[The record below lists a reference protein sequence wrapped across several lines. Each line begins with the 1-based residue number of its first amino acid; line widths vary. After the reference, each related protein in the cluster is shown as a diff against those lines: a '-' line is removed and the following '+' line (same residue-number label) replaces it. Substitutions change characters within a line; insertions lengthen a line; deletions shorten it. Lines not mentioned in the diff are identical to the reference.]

1 MEYMQLSMDDYIQSK
16 NEIKQELGGI
26 VKSFVRIGWQLTRI
40 DKSQAFKHDGYN
52 TISEFAKAEYG
63 MNPSGVSRFMKVY
76 EKYSVPGDT
85 PELQEQ
91 YKDFK
96 FNNLVEMLQ
105 LQEEDQQIFK
115 PTDKREDIR
124 ELKDFNKENENNP
137 MNLLDWKSAQSTEDK
152 LRATI
157 QEFFREKHGVLNTL
171 YSSETYQT
179 GNIKEMSQ
187 IINPGDS
194 MSYRKGTVFLMF
206 HQEDITVKI
215 FNGEMKNISW
225 EQFFTYVQEIFAE
238 AAAGAKTYENYFGI
252 PEETPTPT
260 PKEIP
265 KPATKPAPEH
275 NVRPESEIAPAQQ
288 AEPVEEVENSVD
300 KSQKTAVEPKEEEER
315 ENTKSDVPSEEP
327 KTKPENIEKSQE
339 TALGETETQIPG
351 QDNIINHPEYMP
363 KPAKEPVEAPEPMTE
378 SHQLPEEQ
386 PENNLKPELQ
396 EDHFGEV
403 NEMVPEEREIAP
415 AQSEPEEPAA
425 ELMTRKEYIDTLTA
439 YGTAEYMAR
448 EMKSFSSKTYNTL
461 LTPAFWYEW
470 LKGKVDHNGR
480 ALEETRVL

>member
-52 TISEFAKAEYG
+52 TIAEFAKAEYG
-63 MNPSGVSRFMKVY
+63 MNPSGVSRFIKVY

-105 LQEEDQQIFK
+105 LPEEDQQIFK
-115 PTDKREDIR
+115 PSDKREDIR

-171 YSSETYQT
+171 YASEAYQT
-179 GNIKEMSQ
+179 GNIKEMAQ

-252 PEETPTPT
+252 PEETLDPTPEET
-260 PKEIP
+260 PKP
-265 KPATKPAPEH
+265 TLKPTSKPASEH
-275 NVRPESEIAPAQQ
+275 SVRPEPEIAPAQTE
-288 AEPVEEVENSVD
+288 AEDAGSSGHKNSDAHSGFLYIKCEHCGSERAYCQKAPSEYSICKRCGSRTYFTEPLKQILVSCECGQRSRYLTNMTDDMFDIQCIDCGSPVAVKYN
-300 KSQKTAVEPKEEEER
+300 QKTKCY
-315 ENTKSDVPSEEP
+315 
-327 KTKPENIEKSQE
+327 E
-339 TALGETETQIPG
+339 TI
-351 QDNIINHPEYMP
+351 
-363 KPAKEPVEAPEPMTE
+363 
-378 SHQLPEEQ
+378 
-386 PENNLKPELQ
+386 
-396 EDHFGEV
+396 
-403 NEMVPEEREIAP
+403 R
-415 AQSEPEEPAA
+415 
-425 ELMTRKEYIDTLTA
+425 
-439 YGTAEYMAR
+439 
-448 EMKSFSSKTYNTL
+448 
-461 LTPAFWYEW
+461 
-470 LKGKVDHNGR
+470 
-480 ALEETRVL
+480 

>member
-1 MEYMQLSMDDYIQSK
+1 MEYIQLSMDDYIQSK

-52 TISEFAKAEYG
+52 TIAEFAKAEYG

-91 YKDFK
+91 YREFK

-105 LQEEDQQIFK
+105 LPEEDQQIFR
-115 PTDKREDIR
+115 PEDKREDIR
-124 ELKDFNKENENNP
+124 ELKDFNKENESNP

-152 LRATI
+152 LHATI
-157 QEFFREKHGVLNTL
+157 QEFFREKTGILNAL
-171 YSSETYQT
+171 YSSEAYQS
-179 GNIKEMSQ
+179 GNIKEMAQ

-215 FNGEMKNISW
+215 FNGEMRNISW
-225 EQFFTYVQEIFAE
+225 DQFFTYTQEIFAE

-252 PEETPTPT
+252 PEETPDPT
-260 PKEIP
+260 PKENP
-265 KPATKPAPEH
+265 ELAPMSVPEH
-275 NVRPESEIAPAQQ
+275 DVHPEPEIAPAQPD
-288 AEPVEEVENSVD
+288 PVGKVENSVD
-300 KSQKTAVEPKEEEER
+300 KSQKTAVEQKEEQDG
-315 ENTKSDVPSEEP
+315 ENTSSITPLEEP
-327 KTKPENIEKSQE
+327 KIETKNEEKSQE
-339 TALGETETQIPG
+339 TALKETEPQIPG

-363 KPAKEPVEAPEPMTE
+363 KPVEEPEKQPGSKSE
-378 SHQLPEEQ
+378 SA
-386 PENNLKPELQ
+386 LQ
-396 EDHFGEV
+396 EGHPGEV
-403 NEMVPEEREIAP
+403 NEMVPEKSQIAP
-415 AQSEPEEPAA
+415 AQSESEPPAA
-425 ELMTRKEYIDTLTA
+425 EFMTRKEYIDTLTA

-448 EMKSFSSKTYNTL
+448 EMRSFSNKTYNTL
-461 LTPAFWYEW
+461 LNSTFWYEW
-470 LKGKVDHNGR
+470 LKAKVDHNGR
-480 ALEETRVL
+480 SLEETRVL

>member
-40 DKSQAFKHDGYN
+40 NKSEAYKHDGYN
-52 TISEFAKAEYG
+52 TIAEFAKAEYG
-63 MNPSGVSRFMKVY
+63 MNASGVSRFMKVY
-76 EKYSVPGDT
+76 EKYSVSGDT

-91 YKDFK
+91 YKDFE
-96 FNNLVEMLQ
+96 FNKLVEMLQ
-105 LQEEDQQIFK
+105 LPEEDQQIFK

-171 YSSETYQT
+171 YSSEAYQT

-225 EQFFTYVQEIFAE
+225 EQFLHICRRYLPKRQQE
-238 AAAGAKTYENYFGI
+238 
-252 PEETPTPT
+252 
-260 PKEIP
+260 
-265 KPATKPAPEH
+265 PEH
-275 NVRPESEIAPAQQ
+275 MRITSE
-288 AEPVEEVENSVD
+288 
-300 KSQKTAVEPKEEEER
+300 SQKKLLLQHQMR
-315 ENTKSDVPSEEP
+315 L
-327 KTKPENIEKSQE
+327 Q
-339 TALGETETQIPG
+339 
-351 QDNIINHPEYMP
+351 
-363 KPAKEPVEAPEPMTE
+363 
-378 SHQLPEEQ
+378 HQLQNRHQSQHP
-386 PENNLKPELQ
+386 NTMFNL
-396 EDHFGEV
+396 
-403 NEMVPEEREIAP
+403 N
-415 AQSEPEEPAA
+415 
-425 ELMTRKEYIDTLTA
+425 RKLRRRNSRNLWKEWKTL
-439 YGTAEYMAR
+439 
-448 EMKSFSSKTYNTL
+448 
-461 LTPAFWYEW
+461 WI
-470 LKGKVDHNGR
+470 KVKKQQ
-480 ALEETRVL
+480 LI